1 MIFRIL
7 FVLISA
13 TNARLG
19 PGFNQLGIVVND
31 DVFKARSVTDQAG
44 QGGFTALAR
53 TMAGQHRDVLHGL
66 PQTTACKLRVY
77 DRLVKPLR
85 P

>member
-1 MIFRIL
+1 
-7 FVLISA
+7 
-13 TNARLG
+13 
-19 PGFNQLGIVVND
+19 
-31 DVFKARSVTDQAG
+31 
-44 QGGFTALAR
+44 
-53 TMAGQHRDVLHGL
+53 MAGQHGDVLHGL

>member
-1 MIFRIL
+1 
-7 FVLISA
+7 
-13 TNARLG
+13 
-19 PGFNQLGIVVND
+19 
-31 DVFKARSVTDQAG
+31 
-44 QGGFTALAR
+44 
-53 TMAGQHRDVLHGL
+53 MAGQHRDVLHGL